1 MALNSIIGINTLQPI
16 NLNSLGLENV
26 PAADNESSSVSFGSY
41 LKDALDKVNNL
52 QLESEQI
59 GNDFAAGKTD
69 NIHQVM
75 IASEKADI
83 ALQFTMQIRN
93 KILDA
98 YSEIMRMQI

>member
-1 MALNSIIGINTLQPI
+1 MAIDKIGVPGSLAPTRSIFEQTENNSATGVSIPFADYFRLA
-16 NLNSLGLENV
+16 LDSANSLMLE
-26 PAADNESSSVSFGSY
+26 AD
-41 LKDALDKVNNL
+41 KIAD
-52 QLESEQI
+52 
-59 GNDFAAGKTD
+59 DFAAGRTD

-75 IASEKADI
+75 LAAEKANI

>member
-1 MALNSIIGINTLQPI
+1 MAVDKIGVPGSLAPTRSIFESGKSDSAAGISIPFADYFRQALDNA
-16 NLNSLGLENV
+16 NSLLLE
-26 PAADNESSSVSFGSY
+26 AD
-41 LKDALDKVNNL
+41 KIAD
-52 QLESEQI
+52 
-59 GNDFAAGKTD
+59 DFAAGRTD

-75 IASEKADI
+75 LAAEKANI

>member
-1 MALNSIIGINTLQPI
+1 MAVNGISGINTLLPV
-16 NLNSLGLENV
+16 NMNGLGSDTLASV
-26 PAADNESSSVSFGSY
+26 DSDSSAVNFGSY
-41 LKDALDKVNNL
+41 LKDALGKVNNL

-59 GNDFAAGKTD
+59 GNDFAVGKTD

-75 IASEKADI
+75 IAAEKADI